1 MSKFIRKNC
10 AVEAVLWTGGSDQL
24 DDPEWLIDAIKKG
37 NIHIYYQ
44 GTSNVK
50 LHIKYDNYESYTYPG
65 NYLVLEDGQI
75 RICGKD
81 RFEEIF
87 EAQ

>member
-37 NIHIYYQ
+37 TDANEALAKAKGHYGQ
-44 GTSNVK
+44 F
-50 LHIKYDNYESYTYPG
+50 
-65 NYLVLEDGQI
+65 EDAAEYVDP
-75 RICGKD
+75 REK
-81 RFEEIF
+81 
-87 EAQ
+87 